1 MDSKWIRMAFIGGFS
16 LLGAMFLLAG
26 AWLWWNRPSA
36 LSELQVLGV
45 VPDFSLIERNGQTV
59 TASQLEGKIWIAD
72 FIFTNCSGP
81 CPIITARMAKL
92 QKRYANQG
100 NLRFVS
106 ITVDP
111 ARDTPA
117 VLSRYAELY
126 GASKDQWLFLTGEH
140 DSIHNLATRGM
151 MLAMTENTQDQ
162 AGGDTLLHSL
172 RFVLVDEKRQI
183 RGYYNATEDAAMAR
197 LEMDLN
203 ALLGKLR

>member
-1 MDSKWIRMAFIGGFS
+1 MDNGWIRRAFLGGFS

-36 LSELQVLGV
+36 LSGPQILGV
-45 VPDFSLIERNGQTV
+45 IPDFSLVERNGQTV
-59 TASQLEGKIWIAD
+59 TAKQLEGKIWLAD
-72 FIFTNCSGP
+72 FIYTTCSGP

-92 QKRYANQG
+92 QKRYANRG

-111 ARDTPA
+111 AHDTPV
-117 VLSRYAELY
+117 VLSRYADQH

-140 DSIHNLATRGM
+140 ESIHYLATQGM

-172 RFVLVDEKRQI
+172 LFVLVDEKRQI
-183 RGYYNATEDAAMAR
+183 RGYYNATEDAAMVR

-203 ALLGKLR
+203 TLLGKSL